1 MVSHSIPNRERNAAI
16 PSGRLNG
23 PEKSNRT
30 RRERAAAP
38 TTWSAVRTSC
48 GEEICRDLVGFREA
62 QWFGWQGRLRR
73 NSGGANSAS

>member
-23 PEKSNRT
+23 PEISKRT

-48 GEEICRDLVGFREA
+48 GEEI
-62 QWFGWQGRLRR
+62 W
-73 NSGGANSAS
+73 SASGRPGGSDDRAG

>member
-1 MVSHSIPNRERNAAI
+1 MVSHSIPKRERNAAI

-23 PEKSNRT
+23 PEKSKRT

-48 GEEICRDLVGFREA
+48 GEDI
-62 QWFGWQGRLRR
+62 W
-73 NSGGANSAS
+73 SASGRPGGSDGSAG